1 MFTSMSISVA
11 AGMLLGLGASASW
24 ALANVAIQRAGRA
37 IGALQGLLWA
47 QIVGIGMAV
56 AGAALLG
63 ERPAALT
70 AGDGA
75 WIAVSGVAGLTAYA
89 CIFYA
94 FEHGRLTLAVPIM
107 SSWAV
112 LASALSLLLFHER
125 LSPGQLVGAAAVIAG
140 AIVVARHAQR
150 GGGAGDGNVR
160 RWLPAAVGAAIGFGI
175 LIPAMRRLT
184 PVFGP
189 VGTIAVVYAADLA
202 LALPLALASRIGLR
216 LPPAS
221 AWPAILLSGFFETAG
236 SACITLGARRAPLA
250 IVSPLASL
258 AAAFTVLYA
267 WAVLRE
273 RPARGVL
280 VGAALV
286 SVGVVVLAL

>member
-1 MFTSMSISVA
+1 MSIAV
-11 AGMLLGLGASASW
+11 GMLFGLGASASW

-37 IGALQGLLWA
+37 VGALQGLFWA
-47 QIVGIGMAV
+47 QVVGIGIAV
-56 AGAALLG
+56 AAAALLG
-63 ERPAALT
+63 ERPSPPALAD
-70 AGDGA
+70 AG
-75 WIAVSGVAGLTAYA
+75 WIAVAGASGLVAYF
-89 CIFYA
+89 CIFFA

-125 LSPGQLVGAAAVIAG
+125 LTSVQLVGAAAVVAG
-140 AIVVARHAQR
+140 AVVVGRHAQR
-150 GGGAGDGNVR
+150 SDGPGGSRR
-160 RWLPAAVGAAIGFGI
+160 RWLPAAVAAAIGFGV
-175 LIPAMRRLT
+175 LIPAMRRLS
-184 PVFGP
+184 PVLGP

-202 LALPLALASRIGLR
+202 LGLPLALAFRVRLP
-216 LPPAS
+216 LPPAA
-221 AWPAILLSGFFETAG
+221 AWPAIILSGFFETAG

-258 AAAFTVLYA
+258 ASAFTVLYA

-286 SVGVVVLAL
+286 SAGVVVLAL